1 MYWLCLLVY
10 NNLLNI
16 FNSFRTGNILR
27 LTRQTVFCCLVLMT
41 CAMKITLNSILFYSI
56 KLNTLHSQKHKK
68 LCFSENALMI
78 SAQWYV
84 TVLWCIYCNGMQV
97 IIHILSLNL
106 RFYLIMFVSYYPFNY
121 NKWENKCFH

>member
-1 MYWLCLLVY
+1 
-10 NNLLNI
+10 
-16 FNSFRTGNILR
+16 
-27 LTRQTVFCCLVLMT
+27 MT

-106 RFYLIMFVSYYPFNY
+106 RFYLMFVSYYPFNY